1 MKRNTF
7 DFLIKNCTY
16 QDGYFY
22 FKNDRLFDK
31 YDINKNVLY
40 PQPSTKRPPTTDFL
54 NAVDWS
60 KAIEFM
66 TDSENR
72 TITDGSGIFL

>member
-22 FKNDRLFDK
+22 FKSDRLFDK

-40 PQPSTKRPPTTDFL
+40 FQPSTKRPSTTDYL
-54 NAVDWS
+54 NTEDWS

-72 TITDGSGIFL
+72 IITNEPVIFL